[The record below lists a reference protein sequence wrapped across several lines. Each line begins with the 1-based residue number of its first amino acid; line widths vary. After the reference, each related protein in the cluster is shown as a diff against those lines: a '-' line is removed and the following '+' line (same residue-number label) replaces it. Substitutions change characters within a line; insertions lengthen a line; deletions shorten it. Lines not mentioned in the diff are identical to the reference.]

1 MSHERRS
8 PNAATGTAGRAFAG
22 YPKQPSPAIAGA
34 LISAMARLSAACR
47 GSGMTAPRPAV
58 TARRQDLTTA
68 ARRQRSAWQGHRDRM
83 PVGEALTVGV
93 AGPGQQIAFALGFG
107 GPGSFGSPPAD
118 NAVFGA
124 VVDGLRPPGQFVDR
138 SRPCMAASGVFNVR
152 RRQMPKPRAFP
163 ALSLFAAATAGRNM
177 TRTAYIAVLSGVA
190 MMVLLTV
197 DPAYEVAHHWVD
209 AVLWACLAYFMF
221 EWVVR
226 LRHAFQAHRGW
237 TYALSG
243 RGLLDAISAAG
254 IPLALIFGA
263 NPKSA
268 WLLGIVWMFK
278 VVPGIPGLRQ
288 LRRVLVLESGPL
300 LSVLVIF
307 LMVLFL
313 ASVAVYYLER
323 DAQPAAFGS
332 VPAALWWAVATLTT
346 TGYGDVVPVTPLGR
360 LVAAFV
366 MICGLGVFGLWAG
379 ILATGFAA
387 ETRRDNFLK
396 TWESVTKVPFF
407 AALGPAAI
415 ADVTHMLRTMDLP
428 ARAMIIRK
436 GQAGDCM
443 YFIANGEVE
452 VDLPGNKVRLGEGA
466 FFGEMALL
474 GNNLRSANITTTQV
488 SKLLVLDLVDFRMLM
503 ARHPD
508 LAETIDAEA
517 KRRAMENK

>member
-1 MSHERRS
+1 MSKTLAS
-8 PNAATGTAGRAFAG
+8 P
-22 YPKQPSPAIAGA
+22 
-34 LISAMARLSAACR
+34 LL
-47 GSGMTAPRPAV
+47 
-58 TARRQDLTTA
+58 
-68 ARRQRSAWQGHRDRM
+68 
-83 PVGEALTVGV
+83 E
-93 AGPGQQIAFALGFG
+93 
-107 GPGSFGSPPAD
+107 
-118 NAVFGA
+118 
-124 VVDGLRPPGQFVDR
+124 QFV
-138 SRPCMAASGVFNVR
+138 
-152 RRQMPKPRAFP
+152 
-163 ALSLFAAATAGRNM
+163 AATAGRNM
-177 TRTAYIAVLSGVA
+177 TKAAYVAVTAGVI
-190 MMVLLTV
+190 MLVLLTV
-197 DPAYEVAHHWVD
+197 DPAYEAAHHWVD
-209 AVLWACLAYFMF
+209 ALLWACLAFFVF

-226 LRHAFQAHRGW
+226 LRHASTAQHRLA
-237 TYALSG
+237 YAISG
-243 RGLLDAISAAG
+243 RGLVDAAAATA
-254 IPLALIFGA
+254 IPIAFILGA

-268 WLLGIVWMFK
+268 WLLGVFWMLK

-313 ASVAVYYLER
+313 ASVAVYFLER
-323 DAQPAAFGS
+323 DVQPATFGS

-346 TGYGDVVPVTPLGR
+346 TGYGDVVPITPLGR

-366 MICGLGVFGLWAG
+366 MICGLGVFGLWTG

-407 AALGPAAI
+407 AALGPSAI

-428 ARAMIIRK
+428 SRTMIIRK
-436 GQAGDCM
+436 GQSGDCM
-443 YFIANGEVE
+443 YFLAAGEVE
-452 VDLPGNKVRLGEGA
+452 VDLPGKKVTLGEGA

-474 GNNLRSANITTTQV
+474 GNNLRSANITTTRV

-517 KRRAMENK
+517 RRRALENK